1 MKEDEL
7 QEATPTKE
15 PEEDDTKDKKVKK
28 SISRKKTVTDAQG
41 RTVTIDRNADEIV
54 KLEQADED
62 DEKREKE
69 IEE

>member
-54 KLEQADED
+54 KLE
-62 DEKREKE
+62 
-69 IEE
+69 